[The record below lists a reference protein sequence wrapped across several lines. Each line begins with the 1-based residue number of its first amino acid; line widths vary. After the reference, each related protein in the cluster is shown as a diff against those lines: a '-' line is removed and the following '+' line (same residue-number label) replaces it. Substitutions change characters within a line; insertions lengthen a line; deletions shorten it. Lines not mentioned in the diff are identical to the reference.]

1 MSDMQDNNV
10 NANAGGVE
18 ENPGDQGQERKYT
31 DADVDKIVARKIAV
45 EREKA
50 TKKHDTE
57 LEQRERDV
65 LRRELTMEA
74 RDKLIEANLPRNL
87 SDLMDYSSKE
97 AFEASLI
104 RLSECSKKLLS
115 LSCPDM
121 LHVIQIRDY
130 VATRSRKLSR
140 RQHDKVI

>member
-10 NANAGGVE
+10 NANAGGEE

-45 EREKA
+45 ERDKA

-65 LRRELTMEA
+65 LSRELTMEA
-74 RDKLIEANLPRNL
+74 RDKLTEANLPRDL

-97 AFEASLI
+97 AFEAS
-104 RLSECSKKLLS
+104 
-115 LSCPDM
+115 
-121 LHVIQIRDY
+121 Y
-130 VATRSRKLSR
+130 
-140 RQHDKVI
+140 DKVVGVFRKTAKPKLYGRVPRNPDGMSLTGDPIKEAFAPQTR

>member
-31 DADVDKIVARKIAV
+31 DADVDKIVARKIAA
-45 EREKA
+45 ERDKA

-74 RDKLIEANLPRNL
+74 RCYSAN
-87 SDLMDYSSKE
+87 
-97 AFEASLI
+97 
-104 RLSECSKKLLS
+104 
-115 LSCPDM
+115 
-121 LHVIQIRDY
+121 
-130 VATRSRKLSR
+130 
-140 RQHDKVI
+140 